1 MSDAFPN
8 RPTTLADYLAIFR
21 RRLWIVLLPLVLV
34 PALSLVLSA
43 RQKPLYKASSE
54 IYVQRDPAS
63 GDRDPVRYL
72 NTLASVVR
80 DPKLAARVVANAGV
94 SGMTPESF
102 LDSSSVTPN
111 PDADLLEVAVTNLE
125 PQSAVRLVNT
135 YAREMTKYI
144 TEWTKDGAA

>member
-8 RPTTLADYLAIFR
+8 RPTTLADYAAIFR
-21 RRLWIVLLPLVLV
+21 RRLWIVLMPAVLV

-43 RQKPLYKASSE
+43 RQKPLYRASAE
-54 IYVQRDPAS
+54 IYVHR
-63 GDRDPVRYL
+63 GDTGPETDAVRYL
-72 NTLASVVR
+72 NTLAGLVR
-80 DPKLAARVVANAGV
+80 DPKLAARVVASAGV
-94 SGMTPESF
+94 PGMTPGSF
-102 LDSSSVTPN
+102 LSNSSVRPN

-144 TEWTKDGAA
+144 TAWTKDGAA